1 MARTDLCARVL
12 RVTAAAVA
20 LLALAA
26 GWIAG
31 TAALVGVAAAGSLTM
46 ANFWCLGRL
55 AGRAHAG
62 SRGAVLAASLRFVAL
77 ALAFIA
83 VCASGWAHPGALLA
97 GLVVLPAAVIVEGLR
112 AAR

>member
-1 MARTDLCARVL
+1 MAPSDLCPRVIRL
-12 RVTAAAVA
+12 TAAAIA

-26 GWIAG
+26 GWIVG
-31 TAALVGVAAAGSLTM
+31 TAALVGVVAAGSLTV

-55 AGRAHAG
+55 AGRVRAG
-62 SRGAVLAASLRFVAL
+62 SRGVMIVACLRFVAL